1 LGVLEALNCVGD
13 SHADRRKISQA
24 SRQAAILEL
33 ARRQAGNVTRGQLL
47 GAGLTTGGIDRRLR
61 NGSLLTRHH
70 GVYALP
76 PARQDPQAL
85 IHAAVLAGGPHAA
98 ASHTSAAWL
107 WDFVPH
113 LQLPPEITL
122 SKGDRRPR
130 HILTH
135 RCPSLQRRDITQ
147 QRAIPTTTPARTL
160 LDLAPTLPPK
170 QLTRTVNDAL
180 RNHRVRQGALHDI
193 LTRNTRHPATK
204 LLTPFLDLPGGNPTN
219 SGLEDDFL
227 PFLAKYGLPTPLI
240 NHPLNGDVVDAYF
253 PDHSLIVEL
262 DGWDFHKD
270 RQAFETDRE
279 RDAHHLAHGTPTVRI
294 TKDRLEHTPD
304 REAAWL
310 KAILSQR

>member
-1 LGVLEALNCVGD
+1 M
-13 SHADRRKISQA
+13 SQA
-24 SRQAAILEL
+24 SREAAILEF
-33 ARRQAGNVTRGQLL
+33 ARRQAGNITRGQLL

-61 NGSLLTRHH
+61 NGSLLTRYL

-85 IHAAVLAGGPHAA
+85 IHAAVLAGGPNAA

-113 LQLPPEITL
+113 FQPPPEITL

-135 RCPSLQRRDITQ
+135 RCPSLQRRDITR
-147 QRAIPTTTPARTL
+147 QRAISTTTPARTV
-160 LDLAPTLPPK
+160 LDLAPTLTPK
-170 QLTRTVNDAL
+170 RLTRTVNDAL
-180 RNHRVRQGALHDI
+180 RSRLLGPDALNDI
-193 LTRNTRHPATK
+193 LTRNPRHPATK

-219 SGLEDDFL
+219 SWLEDEFL

-240 NHPLNGDVVDAYF
+240 NHSLNGDQVDAYF
-253 PDHSLIVEL
+253 PDHNLIVEL

-270 RQAFETDRE
+270 RHAFETDRE

-294 TKDRLEHTPD
+294 TKDRLKHTPD
-304 REAAWL
+304 REAARL
-310 KAILSQR
+310 EAILSQR

>member
-1 LGVLEALNCVGD
+1 VGD
-13 SHADRRKISQA
+13 SSDHIGGISQDP
-24 SRQAAILEL
+24 REAAIREL
-33 ARRQAGNVTRGQLL
+33 ARRQIGHVTRVQLL
-47 GAGLTTGGIDRRLR
+47 KLGLGSAAIGARVATGALV
-61 NGSLLTRHH
+61 TRYP

-85 IHAAVLAGGPHAA
+85 IHAAVLAGGPDAA

-113 LQLPPEITL
+113 FQSPPEITL

-135 RCPSLQRRDITQ
+135 RCPSLQRRDITR

-160 LDLAPTLPPK
+160 LDLAPTLTPK

-180 RNHRVRQGALHDI
+180 RNHHVRPDALHDVI
-193 LTRNTRHPATK
+193 TRNPRHAATK

-219 SGLEDDFL
+219 SWLEDEFL

-240 NHPLNGDVVDAYF
+240 NHPLNGDEVDAYF
-253 PDHSLIVEL
+253 PDHNLIVEL

-270 RQAFETDRE
+270 RHAFETDRE

-294 TKDRLEHTPD
+294 TKDRLKHTPD
-304 REAAWL
+304 REAARL
-310 KAILSQR
+310 EAILSQR